1 MKKIHLKK
9 PDIKGTFSKLRHLKK
24 EDIKEWHRKKKERRE
39 RILEERRN
47 GPFARKMQPI
57 YAFMNRISLLLHA
70 FWACVINFII
80 EAISRHSVF
89 EAWIIWWDRR
99 WYFFTMPL

>member
-47 GPFARKMQPI
+47 GPLPGRCSQSM
-57 YAFMNRISLLLHA
+57 LL
-70 FWACVINFII
+70 
-80 EAISRHSVF
+80 
-89 EAWIIWWDRR
+89 
-99 WYFFTMPL
+99 